1 MMIHTDLFEFAY
13 IPDWYGQLDELQQIS
28 SVLSGIKN
36 FFTTIWTGIKNFFVG
51 IWTAIYNS
59 VSEKINLIKT
69 VITVVWNAIHT
80 AISTVLNA
88 IWSVI
93 TTVWHYQNHGDLES
107 Q

>member
-1 MMIHTDLFEFAY
+1 MDEHQDLFRQHLERYKELRKHRPQRDQELFHNY
-13 IPDWYGQLDELQQIS
+13 LDGYQEL
-28 SVLSGIKN
+28 
-36 FFTTIWTGIKNFFVG
+36 FVG

-88 IWSVI
+88 I
-93 TTVWHYQNHGDLES
+93 
-107 Q
+107 